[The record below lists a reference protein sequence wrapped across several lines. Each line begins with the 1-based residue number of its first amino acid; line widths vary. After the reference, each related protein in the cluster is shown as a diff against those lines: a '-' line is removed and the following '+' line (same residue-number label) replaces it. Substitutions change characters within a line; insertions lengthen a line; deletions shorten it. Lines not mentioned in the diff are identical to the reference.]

1 CSGFVGAVP
10 VEDPTLLLG
19 PVSYNE
25 KGITVDGRELA
36 INRGN
41 EAMMTSACITCREYG
56 VEAPLGMVAGDIGKR
71 QGSEAL
77 YNHLIDHL
85 PEMGVKLM
93 TLHYVMPDLKLNKK
107 VLATIDT
114 MEDKPMMIADAGSM
128 YVAKAGGD
136 SHYYDVFTPD
146 LGEVAFLADDKAD
159 HPSFTRGFIFNMEE
173 DVPELIRRAYQGKN
187 ATKTMFVKGAVDYVC
202 QDGEIVDTIKE
213 PSIETMEPIGG
224 TGDLIT
230 GMISGLMYAGVDP
243 VQACRIAGRANR
255 AAGELAQPTPATQV
269 QEILRCLPRA
279 LDKVRKELDL

>member
-1 CSGFVGAVP
+1 MLLLVGAVP

-36 INRGN
+36 IDRGN

-255 AAGELAQPTPATQV
+255 A
-269 QEILRCLPRA
+269 
-279 LDKVRKELDL
+279 